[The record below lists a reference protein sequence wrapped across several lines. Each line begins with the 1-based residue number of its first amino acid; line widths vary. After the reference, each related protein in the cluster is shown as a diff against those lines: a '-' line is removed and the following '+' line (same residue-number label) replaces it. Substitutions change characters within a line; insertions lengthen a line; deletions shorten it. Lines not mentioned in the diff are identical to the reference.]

1 MLLAV
6 IVERREGIER
16 NGPKKRN
23 NNRSVSG
30 KCWYSG
36 SGRRQQKLL
45 YLWLLL
51 YFLRLDPRRVV
62 AVVLCVTRIDCDDC
76 CGCGVAAETK
86 RESRSGVGGDD
97 GIVEVVVSVVTV
109 VFVAVHSCFLHCQ
122 RVTLAAIERAIQRM
136 A

>member
-45 YLWLLL
+45 LLL
-51 YFLRLDPRRVV
+51 YFLRLDPRRAV
-62 AVVLCVTRIDCDDC
+62 AVVLCVTRIDCCDDG
-76 CGCGVAAETK
+76 CGCGVAVETK

-109 VFVAVHSCFLHCQ
+109 VFVADHSCFLHCQ
-122 RVTLAAIERAIQRM
+122 RVTLAAIERVIQRM